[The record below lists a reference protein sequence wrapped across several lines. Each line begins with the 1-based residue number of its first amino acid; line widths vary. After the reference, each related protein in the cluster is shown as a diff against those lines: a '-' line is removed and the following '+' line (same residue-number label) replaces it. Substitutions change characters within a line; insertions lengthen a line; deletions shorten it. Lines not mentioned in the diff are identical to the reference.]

1 MAQRILSSMATV
13 LGRMRFSLSAPAA
26 LAIPAVLFI
35 AIFAVY
41 PLVAFAVRSV
51 WVKGA
56 FTWSNYLQ
64 LFNSNYFGEVL
75 LRTVL
80 TSLIVMAICLVIGYP
95 LAYFINRVSG
105 RAKIILISLVLLP
118 YLTSVLVRVFSWAAM
133 FNMRGPINSMLVA
146 LGIYDEPNPLLGF
159 STAGMLTGLVHVLTP
174 IAVLS
179 MWATMSRIQRGHE
192 ITAGALGA
200 SPARTFMTVFLPL
213 SRPGVI
219 AGGLVVYVMC
229 LGAYIIPV
237 ALGPSNGLLFAQ
249 VVADSATI
257 ALNWP
262 LAGAMTVIMLF
273 AGIVPFIIVLII
285 RALMG
290 LRRSVYPLRNRV
302 ASRLLFP
309 FLDIFP
315 AAIWVGFT
323 RTVAL
328 LVLAFLLL
336 PEIVVVIFSFGPITA
351 LTIPPAYVTLDG
363 YATFFADPAWTEPLG
378 RSFVYAGVDA
388 LIALVLGGLAAYG
401 LARSSN
407 KIFVVGLG
415 ILLFPLILP
424 EIVPALSFYVFASSF
439 GLTGTSL
446 GIILGQAVTAIGLC
460 ALISATVIRDI
471 DINLEHASRMS
482 GASKLQTLKL
492 VVAPLALPGLFVGGL
507 YGFLNAFDNL
517 VLPLFIA
524 EGNQTIP
531 VRMFASMADSLNS
544 VIAVVAT
551 LLILILLVIT
561 GVAVAIMS
569 RSVTRLDLAKVAS
582 R

>member
-1 MAQRILSSMATV
+1 
-13 LGRMRFSLSAPAA
+13 MRFTLSAPAA
-26 LAIPAVLFI
+26 LAVPAVLFI

-41 PLVAFAVRSV
+41 PLAAFAAQSV

-56 FTWSNYLQ
+56 LSSSNYLY
-64 LFNSNYFGEVL
+64 LFNTNYFGEVL

-80 TSLIVMAICLVIGYP
+80 TSLVVMTVCLVIGYP
-95 LAYFINRVSG
+95 LAYFINRASG

-118 YLTSVLVRVFSWAAM
+118 YLTSVLVRVFAWAAM
-133 FNMRGPINSMLVA
+133 FNLRGPINSLLVA
-146 LGIYDEPNPLLGF
+146 LGVYDEPNPLLGF

-174 IAVLS
+174 VAVLS
-179 MWATMSRIQRGHE
+179 MWATMSRIERSHE
-192 ITAGALGA
+192 TTAGALGA
-200 SPARTFMTVFLPL
+200 SPVRTFMTVFLPL
-213 SRPGVI
+213 SMPGVT
-219 AGGLVVYVMC
+219 AGGLLVYVMC

-237 ALGPSNGLLFAQ
+237 ALGPTNGLLFAQ

-262 LAGAMTVIMLF
+262 LAGAMTVIMLVV
-273 AGIVPFIIVLII
+273 GTIPLIIVVIVQ
-285 RALMG
+285 ALMG
-290 LRRSVYPLRNRV
+290 LRRSAYPLRNRV
-302 ASRLLFP
+302 ASRLLYP
-309 FLDIFP
+309 FLDVFP
-315 AAIWVGFT
+315 TVIWVGIT

-328 LVLAFLLL
+328 LVLAFLVL
-336 PEIVVVIFSFGPITA
+336 PEVVVIIFSFGPIA
-351 LTIPPAYVTLDG
+351 SLTIPPEYVTLDG
-363 YATFFADPAWTEPLG
+363 YAAFFNDPAWTRPLG

-407 KIFVVGLG
+407 KIFMLGLG

-460 ALISATVIRDI
+460 AIISATVIRDV
-471 DINLEHASRMS
+471 DVNLEHASRMS
-482 GASKLQTLKL
+482 GASKFQTLKR

-517 VLPLFIA
+517 VLPLFVA

-531 VRMFASMADSLNS
+531 VRMFVSMADSDRKS
-544 VIAVVAT
+544 VV
-551 LLILILLVIT
+551 
-561 GVAVAIMS
+561 
-569 RSVTRLDLAKVAS
+569 
-582 R
+582 